1 MNDRINRIHVRALR
15 IVYNDLVST
24 FDELLT
30 KDKSFT
36 IHHRNIQT
44 LAIEIYKV
52 INNISPEIMKEIF
65 VLKSKCM
72 YNTREI
78 FVTHNVCTEHYG
90 KETLSYLGPKIWNII
105 PSEIKSSATLT
116 VFKQKIRRWKP
127 DKCPCKLCKNIC
139 CWSGIH
145 RLISSH

>member
-1 MNDRINRIHVRALR
+1 MNARINRIHVRALR

-30 KDKSFT
+30 KEKSFT

-52 INNISPEIMKEIF
+52 INNVSPEIMKEIF

-78 FVTHNVCTEHYG
+78 FVTHNVRTEHNG

-105 PSEIKSSATLT
+105 PNEIKYSATLI
-116 VFKQKIRRWKP
+116 VSKQKIRRWKP
-127 DKCPCKLCKNIC
+127 DKCPCKLCKTYVAGVGFID
-139 CWSGIH
+139 
-145 RLISSH
+145 